1 MGGGGGEVGGGPVGL
16 TFEVVEEVG
25 WWVEVGLPSL

>member
-16 TFEVVEEVG
+16 PFEVVEEVG
-25 WWVEVGLPSL
+25 WMEVGLPSF